1 MFFPININSEEK
13 KTETEISKKVKKEK
27 KLFQKKEKEKV
38 GIEDLDKFGVYEPI
52 KKYPEGMG
60 ELFKNCKNHNLFC
73 SSKVAGNFVYNTFR
87 RKGSYGERYPGK
99 MMKAMAMFEVMFLSR
114 LRDNKRKF
122 ERYRKNW
129 PNDYGNRKKVDEAA
143 IRSLKGM
150 NEGREKM
157 REALGMTLDTS
168 IEEAIKRFWTL
179 GEFLNL
185 GEPKKIGKLDKDVKK
200 RRALLKKYKSTV
212 NRLKEKLNEEE

>member
-1 MFFPININSEEK
+1 MIFPININPEEK

-27 KLFQKKEKEKV
+27 KLFQKEEKEEV

-52 KKYPEGMG
+52 KKYPEDMG
-60 ELFKNCKNHNLFC
+60 ELFKNCKNHNLAC
-73 SSKVAGNFVYNTFR
+73 TSRVAGKFIYNTFR
-87 RKGSYGERYPGK
+87 RKGSYGEKYPGK
-99 MMKAMAMFEVMFLSR
+99 MMKAMAMFEVLFLSR
-114 LRDNKRKF
+114 LRDNKIRF

-129 PNDYGNRKKVDEAA
+129 PNDYGYKKKADEAA

-168 IEEAIKRFWTL
+168 KEEAIKRFWTL
-179 GEFLNL
+179 GEFLSL
-185 GEPKKIGKLDKDVKK
+185 GEPKKLGELDKEVKK

-212 NRLKEKLNEEE
+212 KRLKEKLNEEE